1 MRDGAA
7 DDRQKGRALVGVA
20 VAVAASTAVLV
31 STIVLVAVLMAVFVT
46 VPMAVLILVTA
57 AMIALTQLMDVVS
70 CYARLGHF
78 VNDVAP
84 GMVVVRAVH
93 MSRIGSGPQHGTAN
107 RRMRAGITTKA
118 ADTRIHDKARD
129 QRDQRLRSQ
138 KHRHGLHGHLLGE
151 QQRQHLIGGRK
162 EHRHQRTQGHDTTGV
177 QRGRHCRKAA
187 LRHHAQQ
194 RANHGTSGAGALDGA
209 VNAIARHMLER
220 LENQIC
226 HQQERHQRERVL
238 AGVEQNINQQ
248 IHDGWNLS
256 CLSAAL

>member
-1 MRDGAA
+1 MR
-7 DDRQKGRALVGVA
+7 VGVT
-20 VAVAASTAVLV
+20 VAIMVFMLALMTVIVTMSVFVLV
-31 STIVLVAVLMAVFVT
+31 LVFIA
-46 VPMAVLILVTA
+46 TA
-57 AMIALTQLMDVVS
+57 MVALAQFMDVIS
-70 CYARLGHF
+70 TYARLGHF
-78 VNDVAP
+78 INDVAP

-118 ADTRIHDKARD
+118 ADSRVHDKARD
-129 QRDQRLRSQ
+129 QRDQCLRSQ

-151 QQRQHLIGGRK
+151 QQRQHLIGGRE
-162 EHRHQRTQGHDTTGV
+162 EHGDQRAQRHDTAGV
-177 QRGRHCRKAA
+177 QRCCHGRKSA

-194 RANHGTSGAGALDGA
+194 RASHRTRSAGALDSA
-209 VNAIARHMLER
+209 VDAVARNVLKCLESKIR
-220 LENQIC
+220 
-226 HQQERHQRERVL
+226 HQQKRRQRERVL

>member
-1 MRDGAA
+1 MRVTVTIMVFMF
-7 DDRQKGRALVGVA
+7 ALMTVIVA
-20 VAVAASTAVLV
+20 MSVFVLV
-31 STIVLVAVLMAVFVT
+31 LVFIATAMVALAQ
-46 VPMAVLILVTA
+46 LV
-57 AMIALTQLMDVVS
+57 DVVGAH
-70 CYARLGHF
+70 ARLGHF
-78 VNDVAP
+78 INDVAP
-84 GMVVVRAVH
+84 GMVVVHAVH

-107 RRMRAGITTKA
+107 RRMRAGITTQA
-118 ADTRIHDKARD
+118 ANGGVHDKARD
-129 QRDQRLRSQ
+129 QRDQCLRSQ

-162 EHRHQRTQGHDTTGV
+162 EHRHQRAQGHDTTGI

-194 RANHGTSGAGALDGA
+194 RANHGARGTGALDGP
-209 VNAIARHMLER
+209 VNAVARNVLKCLESKIR
-220 LENQIC
+220 
-226 HQQERHQRERVL
+226 HQQKRRQRERVL